1 MNPVK
6 ERPSKIVRHY
16 DAVPD
21 GGWGWMV
28 VINCFLV
35 NVLVMGTL
43 KSFGIFFVGFQ
54 EAFGG
59 SAEQISWIGSIMS
72 SLRLAAGPLASVTC
86 GKLGERWAS
95 ILGSILVSIGF
106 FTSIMA
112 TSIVF
117 LYISMGAIVGIGFAL
132 MYQSASVMVARY
144 FKKRLATA
152 YSIGRSGMG
161 LTFILAPFTQLLLQY
176 YGLQGALLIFGG
188 LMLNLVPT
196 GMLLHPIYIKQE
208 DFHTEPNAVA
218 TEQVNF
224 NNCLDQNTKTN
235 SVPASNI
242 FIPCGNIPRTEML
255 HIQGGSSPS
264 AFSKTWT
271 KGINEQG
278 KNDRKKLHLNKQGD
292 ASKEPQSFLSSNEEK
307 PVSSATSKK
316 KILDLTLLKNPFFCI
331 FTWSVVFSQLAYFIP
346 YFHLSARARTLGID
360 PMDASFIISVAGITE
375 TLSQLVS
382 GWITDK
388 NLLHK
393 YHCHKA
399 YLILCGI
406 VNLLAP
412 LATTYSQIIV
422 YAVIYAIFCGGYM
435 ALLLP
440 VQVDMMGVS
449 SINSSMGLSMF
460 FVGIG
465 CLTGP
470 PTAGWLYD
478 YTQTYDCSFYLAGV
492 CFLLSSI
499 SLFFEPLASRWKARK
514 NLETLGHLI
523 HFYFKL
529 RILESHMAAVK
540 KQ

>member
-1 MNPVK
+1 
-6 ERPSKIVRHY
+6 
-16 DAVPD
+16 
-21 GGWGWMV
+21 
-28 VINCFLV
+28 
-35 NVLVMGTL
+35 MGTL

-72 SLRLAAGPLASVTC
+72 SLRLTAGPIASVTC
-86 GKLGERWAS
+86 GKLGERWTS
-95 ILGSILVSIGF
+95 ILGAMLVSIGF

-117 LYISMGAIVGIGFAL
+117 LYITMGAIVGTGFAL
-132 MYQSASVMVARY
+132 LYQSASVMVARY

-161 LTFILAPFTQLLLQY
+161 LTFVLAPFTQLLLQY

-196 GMLLHPIYIKQE
+196 GMLLHPIYIKHRKAPLTLQE
-208 DFHTEPNAVA
+208 DLHTEPNAIA
-218 TEQVNF
+218 TERLIF
-224 NNCLDQNTKTN
+224 NICLDQNTKTN
-235 SVPASNI
+235 SVPASKT
-242 FIPCGNIPRTEML
+242 FIPCGNIPSTEML
-255 HIQGGSSPS
+255 HIQGGSNPS

-271 KGINEQG
+271 NGINEQG
-278 KNDRKKLHLNKQGD
+278 KNDRRKLHLNKQED
-292 ASKEPQSFLSSNEEK
+292 ASKKLQSILSSDEEK
-307 PVSSATSKK
+307 PAPSATSKK
-316 KILDLTLLKNPFFCI
+316 KILDLTLLKNPFFYI

-440 VQVDMMGVS
+440 VQVRLS
-449 SINSSMGLSMF
+449 SLGLSMF

-492 CFLLSSI
+492 CFMLSSV
-499 SLFFEPLASRWKARK
+499 SLFFEPLASRRKARK
-514 NLETLGHLI
+514 NLETLGETADCI
-523 HFYFKL
+523 ANEGF
-529 RILESHMAAVK
+529 IPA
-540 KQ
+540 QN